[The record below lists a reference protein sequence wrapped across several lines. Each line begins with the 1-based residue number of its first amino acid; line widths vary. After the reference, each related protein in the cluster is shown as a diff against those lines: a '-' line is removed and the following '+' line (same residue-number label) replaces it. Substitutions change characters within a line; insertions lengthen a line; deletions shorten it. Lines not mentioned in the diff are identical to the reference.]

1 VAQARNANNRSK
13 ISVGTTHNCGDRLSQ
28 ERLPA
33 LRWQL
38 GSAVQRYRTAEM
50 GAMAHLS
57 ALSSIDRGSVEIIP
71 L

>member
-1 VAQARNANNRSK
+1 
-13 ISVGTTHNCGDRLSQ
+13 
-28 ERLPA
+28 

-57 ALSSIDRGSVEIIP
+57 ALEFD
-71 L
+71 